1 MLAVLAGD
9 AYLPD
14 QATTVNSAKHAAE
27 RAGVTNMGFNLAVR
41 RLLQKKF
48 IRDQELFDEQNGE
61 AYAGLAVAE
70 LGWDWIDTNE
80 SQFVLTRPEK
90 TERDIPF

>member
-1 MLAVLAGD
+1 MVAGD

-14 QATTVNSAKHAAE
+14 QATTVNSAKRAAE

-48 IRDQELFDEQNGE
+48 IREQERYNDQDGE
-61 AYAGLAVAE
+61 AYAGLAVAD
-70 LGWDWIDTNE
+70 LGWEWIDANE
-80 SQFVLTRPEK
+80 AQFVLTRPEK
-90 TERDIPF
+90 KEDDIPF